1 MPTVRRIAARAA
13 GSPST
18 ARVGFGW
25 KSAPLF
31 HPPLDAMPLSWCG
44 LVLLHAWRSDVVPS
58 FVLMDLQ
65 ASKVVTYVYKLID
78 GEEVKV
84 ERIDFSKA

>member
-1 MPTVRRIAARAA
+1 MLTLRHV
-13 GSPST
+13 
-18 ARVGFGW
+18 
-25 KSAPLF
+25 
-31 HPPLDAMPLSWCG
+31 
-44 LVLLHAWRSDVVPS
+44 WRSDVVPS